1 METRLLVIQDT
12 AQQCWSRPQ
21 VVDQAEEQSSCA
33 HVCDDSISSQ
43 VTLLLEL
50 HFTNDGWSP
59 HAGADP
65 AIIKAMAEA
74 AKKSSHDGHDS
85 NGHLVD
91 ALAALQKHGHDE
103 ASEEHHSGGLFG
115 LFGH

>member
-1 METRLLVIQDT
+1 MHEYKHLPGHQPLLLLVAITD
-12 AQQCWSRPQ
+12 
-21 VVDQAEEQSSCA
+21 VDHHKHGAHRIVFLSAHATSVHWYQTSAEC
-33 HVCDDSISSQ
+33 
-43 VTLLLEL
+43 
-50 HFTNDGWSP
+50 G
-59 HAGADP
+59 AGADP

-85 NGHLVD
+85 NAHVVD

-103 ASEEHHSGGLFG
+103 AKEEHHSGGLFG

>member
-1 METRLLVIQDT
+1 MVYIFLFCHLLAT
-12 AQQCWSRPQ
+12 HA
-21 VVDQAEEQSSCA
+21 SSV
-33 HVCDDSISSQ
+33 HWHQ
-43 VTLLLEL
+43 
-50 HFTNDGWSP
+50 TNAKCG
-59 HAGADP
+59 AGADP

-85 NGHLVD
+85 NAHMVD

-103 ASEEHHSGGLFG
+103 AKEEHHSGGLFG